1 MKVNHIYFRD
11 LGTLI
16 ADEIHKRMSKTNP
29 MIDDAVINAIYE
41 ICRKTVEDLKVIL
54 GELEEFQQKVVP
66 ISQNRR
72 KNTVLFYLDSYKK
85 CCMPFLHHFH

>member
-1 MKVNHIYFRD
+1 MKVNNFYFRD

-29 MIDDAVINAIYE
+29 MLDDAVIIDIHA
-41 ICRKTVEDLKVIL
+41 ICRKTVEDLKVVL

-66 ISQNRR
+66 ISQNKR
-72 KNTVLFYLDSYKK
+72 KNTY
-85 CCMPFLHHFH
+85 

>member
-1 MKVNHIYFRD
+1 MKVNNFYFRD

-29 MIDDAVINAIYE
+29 MLDDAVLIGIHE
-41 ICRKTVEDLKVIL
+41 ICRKTVEDLKVVL

-66 ISQNRR
+66 ISQNKR
-72 KNTVLFYLDSYKK
+72 KNTVLIYFVKK
-85 CCMPFLHHFH
+85 ML

>member
-1 MKVNHIYFRD
+1 MKVNNFYFRD

-29 MIDDAVINAIYE
+29 MLDDAVIIDIHE
-41 ICRKTVEDLKVIL
+41 ICRKTVEDLKVVL

-66 ISQNRR
+66 ISQNKR
-72 KNTVLFYLDSYKK
+72 KNTVLIYFVKK
-85 CCMPFLHHFH
+85 ML